1 MENNRYE
8 EVEKKENIF
17 QKMLKMFLQY
27 LKNLGYDFFVSFKY
41 NNMKLPAILVAIP
54 GVLLGFFLKWHA
66 PVVRTIVFEQATID
80 GVTYFYNNMSFD
92 YTGMVLFILM
102 LFGILNI
109 FTAFSM
115 SKKKNLGSVILSTV
129 CTFVIVICGVLYLY
143 AVFTFFAGYNEY
155 QAAFTQKVK
164 ELMDSGI
171 AEQEA
176 INQARVACKLIGISK
191 NTEIKFDY
199 NFVISVVSI
208 IISMTSAVVGCV
220 LGFIFYDRTYE
231 KVDR

>member
-8 EVEKKENIF
+8 EVEKKDNIF
-17 QKMLKMFLQY
+17 VKILKMFGQY
-27 LKNLGYDFFVSFKY
+27 LKNLGYDFVVSFKY
-41 NNMKLPAILVAIP
+41 NNMKLPSILVAIP

-66 PVVRTIVFEQATID
+66 PVVRAIVFEQATVD
-80 GVTYFYNNMSFD
+80 GVTHFYNNISFD

-109 FTAFSM
+109 FTAVSM
-115 SKKKNLGSVILSTV
+115 SKKKNLGSVVLSTI
-129 CTFVIVICGVLYLY
+129 CTSIIVICGVLYLY

-155 QAAFTQKVK
+155 QEAFIASKQGFIA
-164 ELMDSGI
+164 SGLS
-171 AEQEA
+171 EQEA
-176 INQARVACKLIGISK
+176 INKAREACKLIGISK
-191 NTEIKFDY
+191 NTEISFDY

-208 IISMTSAVVGCV
+208 IVSMVSSVVGCI
-220 LGFIFYDRTYE
+220 LGFILYDRTYE